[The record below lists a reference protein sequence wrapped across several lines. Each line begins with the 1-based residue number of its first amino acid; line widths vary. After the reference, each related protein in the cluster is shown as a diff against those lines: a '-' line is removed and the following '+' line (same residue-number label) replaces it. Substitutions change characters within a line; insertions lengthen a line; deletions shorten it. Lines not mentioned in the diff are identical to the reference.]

1 MVSQLPKIATPA
13 GEQAHQHASLWGT
26 SQMET
31 TAGVVEARPQT
42 RDDSQT
48 ASSHH
53 QMCTGHTVLP
63 SHRHF
68 PINVPIIWTVLLVK
82 AKFICSFWKPSPHV
96 WGRAS
101 PRSHGDLACTQVK
114 LKGRLS
120 SLGST
125 SCDLPGCGRLGAFKE
140 LPGVLLLA
148 VIACLEKLSDR
159 FSFLRVSG
167 RWEEVGELS
176 AQALHSRVF

>member
-1 MVSQLPKIATPA
+1 
-13 GEQAHQHASLWGT
+13 
-26 SQMET
+26 
-31 TAGVVEARPQT
+31 
-42 RDDSQT
+42 
-48 ASSHH
+48 
-53 QMCTGHTVLP
+53 MCTGHTVLP

-68 PINVPIIWTVLLVK
+68 PINVPIIWTVPLVK

-101 PRSHGDLACTQVK
+101 PRSHDDLACIQVN

-148 VIACLEKLSDR
+148 VIAVWRSYQTGSHFSGLLGGGRKWG
-159 FSFLRVSG
+159 SFLPRLFTAEFSNNTRSRFLPHCSTTIVVFRPLELLASSG
-167 RWEEVGELS
+167 V
-176 AQALHSRVF
+176 